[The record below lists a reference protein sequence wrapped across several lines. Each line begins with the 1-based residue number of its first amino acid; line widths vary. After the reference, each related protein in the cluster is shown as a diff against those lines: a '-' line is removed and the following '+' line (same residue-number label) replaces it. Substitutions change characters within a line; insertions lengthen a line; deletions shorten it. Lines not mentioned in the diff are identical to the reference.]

1 MDTLKKEIAILRQCS
16 DFKEIEKQLQ
26 TINKLIVT
34 NYMFELSNG
43 LRIYPIEVEA
53 YFKDSQFNDESVHG
67 NKLQKNNYGRFYVHR
82 TGKTQ
87 DSKIKGG
94 TRGGVDICLSDDV
107 NTYYGILIR
116 SAKFDDGTTKFGPN
130 NVLKFIIE
138 DKNVDYKTLEND
150 FVLKEAVEDC
160 RDRENK
166 SIILH
171 STRVGL
177 GRKQSDDFR
186 DLQLRTIVGLLSSSY
201 AYKEKENVF
210 RNYIINE
217 NLSKEEAE
225 KMCIDILGYC
235 PKSLIK
241 SVYDV
246 L

>member
-53 YFKDSQFNDESVHG
+53 YFKDSKFNDESVHG

-82 TGKTQ
+82 TVKAE

-116 SAKFDDGTTKFGPN
+116 SAKFDDGTTKF
-130 NVLKFIIE
+130 VLV
-138 DKNVDYKTLEND
+138 VDSKRQEKKQEKQEIKHEKLS
-150 FVLKEAVEDC
+150 FW
-160 RDRENK
+160 DR
-166 SIILH
+166 IL
-171 STRVGL
+171 
-177 GRKQSDDFR
+177 
-186 DLQLRTIVGLLSSSY
+186 
-201 AYKEKENVF
+201 
-210 RNYIINE
+210 
-217 NLSKEEAE
+217 NLFK
-225 KMCIDILGYC
+225 
-235 PKSLIK
+235 
-241 SVYDV
+241 
-246 L
+246 

>member
-53 YFKDSQFNDESVHG
+53 YFKDSKFNDESVHG

-82 TGKTQ
+82 TGKAE

-150 FVLKEAVEDC
+150 FVLKEA
-160 RDRENK
+160 
-166 SIILH
+166 
-171 STRVGL
+171 G
-177 GRKQSDDFR
+177 
-186 DLQLRTIVGLLSSSY
+186 
-201 AYKEKENVF
+201 
-210 RNYIINE
+210 
-217 NLSKEEAE
+217 
-225 KMCIDILGYC
+225 
-235 PKSLIK
+235 
-241 SVYDV
+241 
-246 L
+246 